1 MENYAGHQ
9 LRPPCGRKVRA
20 HIAVSPRRRVR
31 DASPGREQLY
41 SEDEFTFMRTAA
53 LLFTSLLVASVAGA
67 ASKADLNAKSLDG
80 QKVRL
85 KDLRGKLV
93 VLNFWATWCG
103 PCREELP
110 MLIKTAKASTN
121 ADLVFIAVSV
131 DDSKTQVKVPDSAR
145 QFGISFPVW
154 VGANG
159 DDVYKSPKARRFR
172 RRSSSIATE
181 PLKRGCRERSART
194 N

>member
-1 MENYAGHQ
+1 M
-9 LRPPCGRKVRA
+9 R
-20 HIAVSPRRRVR
+20 IAVTVL
-31 DASPGREQLY
+31 AV
-41 SEDEFTFMRTAA
+41 
-53 LLFTSLLVASVAGA
+53 LLTSVASA

-80 QKVRL
+80 RKVHL

-110 MLIKTAKASTN
+110 MLVKIAKSN
-121 ADLVFIAVSV
+121 ANQDLVFIAVSV
-131 DDSKTQVKVPDSAR
+131 DDSKTQDKVPESAR
-145 QFGISFPVW
+145 QFGITFPVW

-159 DDVYKSPKARRFR
+159 DDLYKLSKGEAVPATIFIDRDGTIEARVSGEIRENEVKER
-172 RRSSSIATE
+172 MDWLTGDRQGAR
-181 PLKRGCRERSART
+181 PLEFISHV

>member
-1 MENYAGHQ
+1 
-9 LRPPCGRKVRA
+9 
-20 HIAVSPRRRVR
+20 
-31 DASPGREQLY
+31 
-41 SEDEFTFMRTAA
+41 MRTAA
-53 LLFTSLLVASVAGA
+53 VLFTSLLIASVAGA

-80 QKVRL
+80 QKVHL

-110 MLIKTAKASTN
+110 MLVETAKASTN

-159 DDVYKSPKARRFR
+159 DDVYKLSKGEAVPATIFIDRDGTIEARVSGEIRENQLKERIDWLTGDRKGTKPQEFI
-172 RRSSSIATE
+172 SSV
-181 PLKRGCRERSART
+181 

>member
-1 MENYAGHQ
+1 
-9 LRPPCGRKVRA
+9 
-20 HIAVSPRRRVR
+20 
-31 DASPGREQLY
+31 
-41 SEDEFTFMRTAA
+41 MRTAGV
-53 LLFTSLLVASVAGA
+53 LLTSLLVVNVAAA

-80 QKVRL
+80 EKVHL

-110 MLIKTAKASTN
+110 MLVRAAQASAN
-121 ADLVFIAVSV
+121 PDLVFIAVSM
-131 DDSKTQVKVPDSAR
+131 DESKTQGKIPDSVR
-145 QFGISFPVW
+145 QFGITFPVW

-159 DDVYKSPKARRFR
+159 DDLYKLSKGEAVPATIFIDRDGAIEARVSGEIRENEVKER
-172 RRSSSIATE
+172 IDWLTGDRQGTK
-181 PLKRGCRERSART
+181 PLEFISHV